1 MRNLDKLIAKGKE
14 QGYLT
19 YADFKEHIPRG
30 EIDIDE
36 LEDTVA
42 LIGDMGIAVGKVA
55 PDYDDF
61 LALNDSFSN
70 QDKDKDRDKAASLAP
85 APYFGRP
92 WEHKHAL
99 IAGAGSLLLCTI
111 YAIVGSRITP
121 NFTPGV
127 VEFLGT
133 TTSLWSVWLTQKRN
147 VLALPIGIVSVI
159 LMGWFFK
166 SIDLNGQVLL
176 HWMYYLPMHF
186 CAWHHWSRGSDEGG
200 ELRVRDL
207 SWNQWLLCIGAIAI
221 TTIVLGKVLDTA
233 WQNSL
238 YIYWDASIA
247 AASVVAM
254 ILLATKRVESWIL
267 WILPVNVSAIIL
279 YTLTGAYMFAVLY
292 CLFLVMAFVGL
303 ARWTEA
309 SRSNI
314 A

>member
-70 QDKDKDRDKAASLAP
+70 QDKDKDT
-85 APYFGRP
+85 
-92 WEHKHAL
+92 
-99 IAGAGSLLLCTI
+99 GAGSLLLCTI